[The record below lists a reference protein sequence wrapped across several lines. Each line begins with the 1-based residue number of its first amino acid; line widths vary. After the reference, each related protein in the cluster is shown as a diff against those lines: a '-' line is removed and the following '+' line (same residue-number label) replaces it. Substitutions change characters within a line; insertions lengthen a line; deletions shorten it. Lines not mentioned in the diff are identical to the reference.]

1 MAQLKAARQMDLPP
15 KLIIPM
21 RVIASV
27 SAILCQLDAHVPI
40 RRLMI
45 DLVPGFAEPDVAAV

>member
-1 MAQLKAARQMDLPP
+1 MDLPP
-15 KLIIPM
+15 KLALPM

-40 RRLMI
+40 KALSQ
-45 DLVPGFAEPDVAAV
+45 DLIPGFAEPDAAVI